1 MDIRE
6 LKTLLKELVISMEKT
21 VPYASALAMETL
33 GERVVV
39 QSRESRVEP
48 LDPSRGV
55 VFTVFTG
62 GHFIEYSTGD
72 MTRDSLSKAAKELVK
87 MAELAG
93 MTSSGPVIDPG
104 APLEK
109 DFTVAEKIPDATVG
123 LADKVARVAS
133 YRERLQSMD
142 KRIVNAISYYAF
154 VQNRELY
161 VNRTRTLYQ
170 DIRRGQ
176 AVIQAVM
183 REGDDT
189 AQLHEGD
196 SRQGGY
202 ENSVIPDEKF
212 EKLVHDC
219 GRILGAPRLKP
230 GYYDC
235 IFSPEFA
242 GITAHECF
250 GHGTETDM
258 FLKGRSR
265 AQEYMN
271 KRVGSELVNMFD
283 SPAEEGAAASFFFD
297 HEGAL
302 SSRTQIIRDGVLVSG
317 ITDLNSATRLGLPRT
332 ANGRRESYER
342 KAYARMT
349 NTFFGAGKDRFEDML
364 ASIES
369 GYLLTHPSNG
379 MEDPKGWGIQLEGY
393 LAEEIKGGKLTGKV
407 FTPVIVTGYL
417 PDMLNSIS
425 MVGDESTLF
434 GLGYCGK
441 GHKEWVKVTD
451 GGPYLKLK
459 ARLG

>member
-6 LKTLLKELVISMEKT
+6 LKHPLKELVADMEKT
-21 VPYASALAMETL
+21 VPYASALAMESA

-39 QSRESRVEP
+39 MTRESRVEP

-55 VFTVFTG
+55 VFTVHTG
-62 GHFIEYSTGD
+62 RHFMEHATGD
-72 MTRDSLSKAAKELVK
+72 LSPDGLRRAARELVK
-87 MAELAG
+87 LAG
-93 MTSSGPVIDPG
+93 FEGVGGGITVDPGGPVDEEFSVG
-104 APLEK
+104 E
-109 DFTVAEKIPDATVG
+109 TIPNASVS
-123 LADKVARVAS
+123 LSDKVNRCTV
-133 YRERLQSMD
+133 YRDRLQAMD
-142 KRIVNAISYYAF
+142 NRIVNAVSLYAH
-154 VQNRELY
+154 VSSRELY
-161 VNRTRTLYQ
+161 VNRNKAMFQ

-176 AVIQAVM
+176 SVIQAVM
-183 REGDDT
+183 REGDET
-189 AQLHEGD
+189 VQLHAGD
-196 SRQGGY
+196 GHQGGY
-202 ENSVIPDEKF
+202 ENSKVPAEKF
-212 EKLVHDC
+212 DELVRDC
-219 GRILGAPRLKP
+219 ARILGAPRLKP
-230 GYYDC
+230 GLYDC

-265 AQEYMN
+265 AQEYMG

-283 SPAEEGAAASFFFD
+283 SPAEPGEAASFFFD
-297 HEGAL
+297 HEGQPA
-302 SSRTQIIRDGVLVSG
+302 SRTQIIRDGVLVSG
-317 ITDLNSATRLGLPRT
+317 ITDLNSATALGVPRT

-349 NTFFGAGKDRFEDML
+349 NTFFGPGKDSFEDMVK
-364 ASIES
+364 SIDS
-369 GYLLTHPSNG
+369 GYLLTRPSNG

-393 LAEEIKGGKLTGKV
+393 MAEEIKGGRLTGRV

-417 PDMLNSIS
+417 PDMLDSIS
-425 MVGDESTLF
+425 MVGDKVTIF

-451 GGPYLKLK
+451 GGPYMKLK

>member
-1 MDIRE
+1 MDIYE
-6 LKTLLKELVISMEKT
+6 LKPLLSELISRMEKT

-39 QSRESRVEP
+39 MTKESRVEP

-55 VFTVFTG
+55 VLTVFTG
-62 GHFIEYSTGD
+62 SEFLEYSTGD
-72 MTRDSLSKAAKELVK
+72 LTEDGLSRAASELVK
-87 MAELAG
+87 MAEFAG
-93 MTSSGPVIDPG
+93 IGGDIIIDPG
-104 APLEK
+104 EMMREDYIFPEETPNDAVPL
-109 DFTVAEKIPDATVG
+109 G
-123 LADKVARVAS
+123 DKLMRCTE
-133 YRERLQSMD
+133 YRDRLQAMD
-142 KRIVNAISYYAF
+142 KRIVNAVSYWAYAR
-154 VQNRELY
+154 NKELY
-161 VNRTRTLYQ
+161 VNRNKTLFQ

-183 REGDDT
+183 RQGDDN

-202 ENSVIPDEKF
+202 ENSVIPAEKF
-212 EKLVHDC
+212 ERLVHDC
-219 GRILGAPRLKP
+219 GRILGAPRLVP
-230 GYYDC
+230 GHYDC

-265 AQEYMN
+265 AEEYMN
-271 KRVGSELVNMFD
+271 RRVGAELVNMFD
-283 SPAEEGAAASFFFD
+283 SPAEPGAAASFFFD
-297 HEGAL
+297 HEGQPA
-302 SSRTQIIRDGVLVSG
+302 SRTQIIRDGVLVSG
-317 ITDLNSATRLGLPRT
+317 ITDLNSATRLGVKRT

-349 NTFFGAGKDRFEDML
+349 NTFFGAGKDRYEDML
-364 ASIES
+364 SSIDS

-393 LAEEIKGGKLTGKV
+393 LAEEIIGGKLTGKV

-417 PDMLNSIS
+417 PDMLDSIS
-425 MVGDESTLF
+425 MVGDESVLF

-451 GGPYLKLK
+451 GGPYLKLQ

>member
-1 MDIRE
+1 MDIME
-6 LKTLLKELVISMEKT
+6 LKPVLKELVSSMEKT

-39 QSRESRVEP
+39 MTRESRVEP

-55 VFTVFTG
+55 VLTVFTG
-62 GHFIEYSTGD
+62 RHFMEYSTGD
-72 MTRDSLSKAAKELVK
+72 LTRDSLSRAAKELVK

-93 MTSSGPVIDPG
+93 IDTGGPFIDPG
-104 APLEK
+104 GPLER
-109 DFTVAEKIPDATVG
+109 DFTVAEGIPNDSVP
-123 LADKVARVAS
+123 LADKVARCSA
-133 YRERLQSMD
+133 YRERLQAMD
-142 KRIVNAISYYAF
+142 RRIVNAVSYYAY
-154 VQNRELY
+154 VRNRELY
-161 VNRTRTLYQ
+161 VNRDKTLYQ

-183 REGDDT
+183 REGDDN

-202 ENSVIPDEKF
+202 ENAAIPEDKF
-212 EKLVHDC
+212 DKLVYDC
-219 GRILGAPRLKP
+219 GRILGAPRLAP
-230 GYYDC
+230 GSYDC

-265 AQEYMN
+265 AQEFMDR
-271 KRVGSELVNMFD
+271 RVGSELVNMFD

-297 HEGAL
+297 HEGQLA
-302 SSRTQIIRDGVLVSG
+302 SRTQIIRDGVLVSG
-317 ITDLNSATRLGLPRT
+317 ITDLNSATRLGIPRT

-349 NTFFGAGKDRFEDML
+349 NTFFGAGKDSYEDML

-434 GLGYCGK
+434 GLGFCGK

>member
-1 MDIRE
+1 MDIYN
-6 LKTLLKELVISMEKT
+6 LKGLLKNLVGEMEKT

-39 QSRESRVEP
+39 MTRESRVEP
-48 LDPSRGV
+48 LDPSKGV

-62 GHFIEYSTGD
+62 SKFLEYSTGD
-72 MTRDSLSKAAKELVK
+72 LSADSLARAAKSLVK
-87 MAELAG
+87 MAEFEGIGGGL
-93 MTSSGPVIDPG
+93 SVDPG
-104 APLEK
+104 EALEK
-109 DFTVAEKIPDATVG
+109 DFVVEEVIPNASVS
-123 LADKVARVAS
+123 LADKVNRCTVF
-133 YRERLQSMD
+133 RDRLQAMD
-142 KRIVNAISYYAF
+142 KRIVNAVSMYAF
-154 VQNRELY
+154 TRSRELY
-161 VNRTRTLYQ
+161 VNRNKTMFQ
-170 DIRRGQ
+170 DLKRGQ
-176 AVIQAVM
+176 AIIQAVM

-189 AQLHEGD
+189 AQLHEGN
-196 SRQGGY
+196 SNQGGY
-202 ENSVIPDEKF
+202 ENSTIAAEKF
-212 EKLVHDC
+212 TNLVHDC
-219 GRILGAPRLKP
+219 GRILGAPRLSP

-235 IFSPEFA
+235 IMSPEFA

-265 AQEYMN
+265 AAEFMN

-283 SPAEEGAAASFFFD
+283 SPVEEGVAASFFFD
-297 HEGAL
+297 HEGQLA
-302 SSRTQIIRDGVLVSG
+302 SRTQIIKDGVLVSG
-317 ITDLNSATRLGLPRT
+317 ITDLNSATRLGMKRT

-349 NTFFGAGKDRFEDML
+349 NTYFGAGRHKYEDML
-364 ASIES
+364 ASIDS
-369 GYLLTHPSNG
+369 GFLLTHPSNG

-393 LAEEIKGGKLTGKV
+393 LAEEIKGGKLTGNV

-417 PDMLNSIS
+417 PDMLDSIS
-425 MVGDESTLF
+425 MVGDESTIF